1 MKVQKKGGEKLPTH
15 HYALF
20 CPIYLM
26 LSQFTFFQL
35 KSNNLL
41 SICYVRYCTTC
52 KKSYKDK
59 RYFPCAQG
67 VYRWV
72 EHLLADSYGTRYL
85 TVSALTY
92 P

>member
-41 SICYVRYCTTC
+41 SICYVSGTALRAR
-52 KKSYKDK
+52 KAIKIKDI
-59 RYFPCAQG
+59 FPVLKESTDGWNIFLQIAM
-67 VYRWV
+67 V
-72 EHLLADSYGTRYL
+72 LGTL
-85 TVSALTY
+85 Q
-92 P
+92 